1 MQALLMQQ
9 LVNWPAGCMC
19 NRTVNR
25 TTGRNKIAGIQRAPT
40 GRVSLYT
47 STAVSSRRLMWQ
59 QPSVDTDNH
68 LQVASEPYALPTQ
81 RNPSTVYILT
91 DSYQSCTCY
100 NAHRRLQTPPPIC
113 VAPLCVSC
121 PVHTMPSS
129 QPTTTATPPP
139 LQASQA
145 AARLPGQS
153 QCYPLHSSFGPGK
166 PHCQPPAVPYACFD

>member
-1 MQALLMQQ
+1 MQQ

-47 STAVSSRRLMWQ
+47 STAVSPRRVTWQ

-81 RNPSTVYILT
+81 RNPSTVYIFT
-91 DSYQSCTCY
+91 DSCQSCTCY
-100 NAHRRLQTPPPIC
+100 NAHQKASDAPSHLRCPSVRLLPRTHHALI
-113 VAPLCVSC
+113 
-121 PVHTMPSS
+121 
-129 QPTTTATPPP
+129 TTNNNNSNTTLP
-139 LQASQA
+139 QASQA
-145 AARLPGQS
+145 AARLPG
-153 QCYPLHSSFGPGK
+153 PRPVL
-166 PHCQPPAVPYACFD
+166 PATQQL